1 MLDLVPS
8 REDFVGKS
16 IRCHCQLYFLLLFL
30 LENFDNG
37 KRTPEIYSRPP
48 DTLDLLTPR

>member
-8 REDFVGKS
+8 REDFAGKS

-30 LENFDNG
+30 LENFDMASG
-37 KRTPEIYSRPP
+37 PLSRPP
-48 DTLDLLTPR
+48 DILDLLTPR